1 MKILIFEYVNGGGF
15 AGTDLPDGLA
25 HEGAL
30 MLKAVLNDFI
40 ACCDHEL
47 FVLLDERCL
56 DVDLPEKVTK
66 ITVGADDNVLTV
78 FTDAIE
84 TCDAVLPIAPETE
97 EILWTLCSAVEKAGK
112 HLLSSSSSAVA
123 KTADKMKTFNIL
135 SHHHISTVPS
145 HLLDKNPHFY
155 SEDGTVI
162 KERDGAGC
170 ENCFICTNEDDFERV
185 LLSLHNPHN
194 YLIQPFINGLALSI
208 SALFKQ
214 GTGHVLC
221 VNRQFISIREDQR
234 LKLDGC
240 EVNFPIDPLPFQ
252 AIVNQLAHVFPGLW
266 GYVGIDLIKRGEQL
280 MIVEINPRL
289 TSSYVGIGEALGIN
303 VAELLLD
310 LFKGDDVKPILG
322 KNQQVHIDLT

>member
-15 AGTDLPDGLA
+15 ADTDLPDSLA

-40 ACCDHEL
+40 VCCNHEL
-47 FVLLDERCL
+47 VVLLDERCL
-56 DVDLPEKVTK
+56 DLDLPENITK
-66 ITVGADDNVLTV
+66 IAVGAYDNVLTV

-84 TCDAVLPIAPETE
+84 ACDAVLPIAPETE
-97 EILWTLCSAVEKAGK
+97 EILWTLCLAVEKSGK

-135 SHHHISTVPS
+135 SHHHIPTVPS

-155 SEDGTVI
+155 AEEGTVI

-170 ENCFICTNEDDFERV
+170 ENCFICSNEDDFERV

-194 YLIQPFINGLALSI
+194 YIIQPFISGLSLSI
-208 SALFKQ
+208 SALFKH
-214 GTGHVLC
+214 GSGLVLC
-221 VNRQFISIREDQR
+221 VNHQLISIHENQR

-240 EVNFPIDPLPFQ
+240 EVNYAIDKMEFQ
-252 AIVNQLAHVFPGLW
+252 VIIDQIAHVFPGLW
-266 GYVGIDLIKRGEQL
+266 GYVGIDMIKRDKQL
-280 MIVEINPRL
+280 LIVEINPRL
-289 TSSYVGIGEALGIN
+289 TSSYVGIREALGIN
-303 VAELLLD
+303 VAEQLLGL
-310 LFKGDDVKPILG
+310 LEGDDVKLTPG